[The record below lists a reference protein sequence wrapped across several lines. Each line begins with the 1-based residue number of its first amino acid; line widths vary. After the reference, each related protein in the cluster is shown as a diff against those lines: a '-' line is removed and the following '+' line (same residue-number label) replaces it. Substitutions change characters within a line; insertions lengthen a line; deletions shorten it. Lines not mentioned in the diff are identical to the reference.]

1 MTINAIHALIAA
13 TVEYSEYLLV
23 TSMFNIVPWNDNR
36 SFKNYDFSFSQMRSL
51 IKDGSQKEIQFAPNL
66 K

>member
-36 SFKNYDFSFSQMRSL
+36 SF
-51 IKDGSQKEIQFAPNL
+51 
-66 K
+66 